1 MEKPETKASLLVAA
15 TNDKVAAQIRSLL
28 PGGFSKISCM
38 SSLQKVRQTL
48 SMEQYDILL
57 IYTPLPDDSGVNTA
71 MEMVAKF
78 PYMGILLIV
87 PKETYQ
93 ETVYRVGSAGIMVLP
108 RPVSVQSFTSSVQ
121 CLIIMER
128 RLKELS
134 LENEKLEKKLQDER
148 YISRAKALLIERK
161 QMTETDA
168 HKYLEHTA
176 MNQGLTR
183 REVAIRVIRENGRII
198 VNT

>member
-1 MEKPETKASLLVAA
+1 
-15 TNDKVAAQIRSLL
+15 
-28 PGGFSKISCM
+28 
-38 SSLQKVRQTL
+38 
-48 SMEQYDILL
+48 
-57 IYTPLPDDSGVNTA
+57 
-71 MEMVAKF
+71 
-78 PYMGILLIV
+78 
-87 PKETYQ
+87 
-93 ETVYRVGSAGIMVLP
+93 
-108 RPVSVQSFTSSVQ
+108 
-121 CLIIMER
+121 MER